1 MAAAQHLKLW
11 EGMLGKQVAG
21 SPWSNARHLQKDQAA
36 SAVSLFPTS
45 MQTKRHEVHQIHGT
59 NGEKL
64 GGKTWKTFRAKYTEK
79 LEKNWEEHGSR
90 AFRAHVAPRVK
101 SRFAVGASRRGRS
114 PKMLKTCSL
123 PTT

>member
-45 MQTKRHEVHQIHGT
+45 GTKHQNNMENWRKIRRNT
-59 NGEKL
+59 YQE
-64 GGKTWKTFRAKYTEK
+64 R
-79 LEKNWEEHGSR
+79 KNMDQEPFGHTLRRESNPGLLSE
-90 AFRAHVAPRVK
+90 
-101 SRFAVGASRRGRS
+101 RRGAADRQ
-114 PKMLKTCSL
+114 KC
-123 PTT
+123 

>member
-1 MAAAQHLKLW
+1 MAAAQQLKLW

-21 SPWSNARHLQKDQAA
+21 SPWSNARHLQKDQVA

-64 GGKTWKTFRAKYTEK
+64 GGKTWKPLGQNTQ
-79 LEKNWEEHGSR
+79 KNWRKIGRNMDQEPFGHTLRRESNPGLLSE
-90 AFRAHVAPRVK
+90 
-101 SRFAVGASRRGRS
+101 RRGAADRQ
-114 PKMLKTCSL
+114 KC
-123 PTT
+123 